1 MEELKF
7 VGVYLDGL
15 LVISKGTNE
24 GHLEKLDGV
33 LSELTKVGL
42 KVNQRRNQKKQ
53 SKKKKLV

>member
-7 VGVYLDGL
+7 VRVYLDGL

-53 SKKKKLV
+53 SKKKKLF